1 MKKLLLFFCLLIFKI
16 IWSQQDIGQ
25 YILTTTIDG
34 INYVRYG
41 DEGGEFYIR
50 VYHQNG
56 EEYEFLWLQVGDG
69 SSPLGIPN
77 QLRFSSQNRIVTL
90 TAFGIDRNQSKN
102 DGICGPYAPKRRR
115 SCGIRY
121 WSVYY
126 PSGRG
131 ATGQPSYN
139 NNQVGTTISYG
150 DMKTGRSLLRN
161 SNNIVWNEQY
171 PVLMDFVK
179 NIYSPAYRNGYCTGV
194 IDILPDLVL
203 KRENS
208 LSTLLPIIDKIK
220 IYAPKG
226 FDAEEYNWE
235 YSLDAKSWISLPQYA
250 GRSLLDISATDILG
264 NQVENYIN
272 KKVYFRTTAY
282 KYGNL
287 PPLVQSNVLE
297 YSIRL
302 SSPHITKTNVANTS
316 CFDQTD
322 GSVKLTFDRQLQEN
336 ETINLTLQKK
346 SLAGNF
352 YEFYASHENLR
363 ELNEENTAFDNLP
376 PGDYRVQLVGFYKG
390 FPTYTDGSNHS
401 VLLTIQKPAPVTF
414 QTKITPVYCK
424 GGQDGV
430 IEIIAQGGQG
440 SYLYQI
446 EYPDGTISEWIP
458 FLTGVKTQ
466 ISHLLPGEYKIQV
479 KDTHECYARELIK
492 NTQGNII
499 GLGQIILQTA
509 IITEPEKPVNIAY
522 VDYKE
527 PSAFGFT
534 NGTITAQITGG
545 TPYNNSKLYNY
556 TWTYQDGT
564 VWTHVESA
572 TYEGNEGW
580 FITLKGAPA
589 GKYTLT
595 VTDANY
601 EGATDQASCTV
612 FESEFI
618 LSQPDPIVAKITLN
632 TPISCNVGNEY
643 GDETDNDPRDGQ
655 RDESQNGR
663 LQAKVSGGVKPYTY
677 TWKKQTEN
685 QWQIITTQS
694 DQEETSV
701 AYYLSDGNYA
711 FNVKDANGIILG
723 EYINNELAEQKDE
736 IFYLHQPE
744 PLTLSFE
751 KEDITCYPGNN
762 GFIKAIP
769 LGGVAP
775 YSYEWTTGS
784 TEPQIN
790 HLIAGVY
797 KVIITDAAGC
807 RVEGSI
813 VLQQPGEIVIEE
825 SIENPTCYGGNNG
838 SIHVQVTGGVA
849 PYQYL
854 WNTGDTHASID
865 HLSQGIYTLTVTDA
879 RGCIAI
885 KPIEIQNPE
894 EYKINLGGN
903 KVLCNGQS
911 LDLDATLEGIPATYS
926 WESSNGFSSPSA
938 QVTLTDPGNYRV
950 TAITEQGCIVTDEI
964 NIYRSNVD
972 IDAEFLLAT
981 QAYVGEEVILVNVS
995 RPQGETTQWWVPNT
1009 VKINNQEDQQI
1020 SLNFPKEGNYIIGLT
1035 STQGECSQYFEK
1047 NIIVEQ
1053 SKSLP
1058 NPGTTQNP
1066 LIKEFTLTPNPN
1078 QGEFKI
1084 LVKLSEESPVVLRV
1098 FNTNGQLF
1106 DERKIQGKSE
1116 YEEMYHL
1123 LNLGSSVYIIV
1134 LETSKGTLVK
1144 RMITY

>member
-1 MKKLLLFFCLLIFKI
+1 MKKTFLFFCLLLLFFQTLNAQQYKVIIRDYNYLGGGKKAGCVSKNNNIEISIIYSDGYKDLIYQYTSEADVYEAKLLEMYLIPGKRPVSINFYSKLRRKESKNVCGSPAIINESVDFSNSCITSSINANAKISTSSSTISFNFDIFPVMELEQSNNTILGYDDIKNI
-16 IWSQQDIGQ
+16 SVKAGSMNFLPNAYNWQYQVAQSQGALPTENRWVDLPEFNGKKN
-25 YILTTTIDG
+25 IDFKLSKY
-34 INYVRYG
+34 YVW
-41 DEGGEFYIR
+41 
-50 VYHQNG
+50 NG
-56 EEYEFLWLQVGDG
+56 E
-69 SSPLGIPN
+69 N
-77 QLRFSSQNRIVTL
+77 
-90 TAFGIDRNQSKN
+90 
-102 DGICGPYAPKRRR
+102 KR
-115 SCGIRY
+115 
-121 WSVYY
+121 
-126 PSGRG
+126 
-131 ATGQPSYN
+131 
-139 NNQVGTTISYG
+139 
-150 DMKTGRSLLRN
+150 
-161 SNNIVWNEQY
+161 
-171 PVLMDFVK
+171 
-179 NIYSPAYRNGYCTGV
+179 
-194 IDILPDLVL
+194 
-203 KRENS
+203 
-208 LSTLLPIIDKIK
+208 
-220 IYAPKG
+220 
-226 FDAEEYNWE
+226 
-235 YSLDAKSWISLPQYA
+235 
-250 GRSLLDISATDILG
+250 
-264 NQVENYIN
+264 
-272 KKVYFRTTAY
+272 VYFRIKTC
-282 KYGNL
+282 NNN
-287 PPLVQSNVLE
+287 VSNVV
-297 YSIRL
+297 YHDIKQ

-322 GSVKLTFDRQLQEN
+322 GSVKLTFDRQLQAN

-363 ELNEENTAFDNLP
+363 ELNEENTAFNNLP

-390 FPTYTDGSNHS
+390 FPTYTDGSSHS
-401 VLLTIQKPAPVTF
+401 VLFTIQKPAPVTF

-458 FLTGVKTQ
+458 FLTGGKTQ

-499 GLGQIILQTA
+499 GLGQIILQKA

-534 NGTITAQITGG
+534 NGSITAQITGG

-601 EGATDQASCTV
+601 EGATDKASCTV

-618 LSQPDPIVAKITLN
+618 LSQPDPLVAKITLN

-903 KVLCNGQS
+903 RVLCNGQS
-911 LDLDATLEGIPATYS
+911 LDLDATLEGISATYS
-926 WESSNGFSSPSA
+926 WESSNGFFSPSA

-1066 LIKEFTLTPNPN
+1066 FIKEFTLTPNPN

-1084 LVKLSEESPVVLRV
+1084 LVKLMEESPVVLRV
-1098 FNTNGQLF
+1098 FNTNGQLY
-1106 DERKIQGKSE
+1106 DERKIKGKAE

-1123 LNLGSSVYIIV
+1123 DNLGSSVYIIV